1 LVLTGAL
8 AASIALRSWPNVA
21 ALLESAGVII
31 SLFLWPD
38 QMRYYLAPG
47 AVCIAGLLVSRRVGV
62 LTALVLSFL
71 PGMPGAAIASLWL
84 TSLALYLGSDFFY
97 ALVHE
102 SLEREEAAARLEREL
117 LARREELRR
126 LNDSLRNAYTLLERT
141 NHELAEARDEAEEA
155 RRSKTQFA
163 ATISHELRTPLNLI
177 LGFAEAIYKMPEL
190 YRGAVLTPELRGDI
204 RQIYLSA
211 RHLLELV
218 DDVLD
223 LSRVEQVRL
232 SLLPEETDLAA
243 LIHEAVA
250 TVSGLFRGR
259 PVRLEVCLPDHLPTC
274 VLDRTRIR
282 QVLINLLANAARF
295 TERGQVRVSA
305 SHDQAHGEVVV
316 CVSDTGPGLPPE
328 EHARIFDAFY
338 QVANPLRRK
347 HGGSGLG
354 LAVCKT
360 FVELHGG
367 RIWVESKPGEG
378 SRFSFSLPV
387 HARIPV
393 RSEWKL
399 PGAPDPFGESVLVI
413 GASQQLASTI
423 QRCMPDLQVRT
434 VMKTSEIDEAIAL
447 WHPRAVAIFQYGEG
461 RRGDGLTGLSAWPG
475 LPVLT
480 CELPEQ
486 SFRAYP
492 NVRGILTKPL
502 TLQALNDALE
512 SLGRVKELLVVDDD
526 EGMTRLVQRMLSHAQ
541 PSIKVLAAHDGE
553 HALSLIRRNA
563 PDAVLLDLAMPGVD
577 GLAVLETMV
586 AEGFGTVPALLLTAL
601 DLHGQEGIVAR
612 SVTIRSA
619 PGLREVELCGVLE
632 AVARLARPSYIGAEQ
647 TQVLS

>member
-1 LVLTGAL
+1 
-8 AASIALRSWPNVA
+8 
-21 ALLESAGVII
+21 
-31 SLFLWPD
+31 
-38 QMRYYLAPG
+38 
-47 AVCIAGLLVSRRVGV
+47 
-62 LTALVLSFL
+62 
-71 PGMPGAAIASLWL
+71 
-84 TSLALYLGSDFFY
+84 
-97 ALVHE
+97 
-102 SLEREEAAARLEREL
+102 
-117 LARREELRR
+117 
-126 LNDSLRNAYTLLERT
+126 
-141 NHELAEARDEAEEA
+141 
-155 RRSKTQFA
+155 
-163 ATISHELRTPLNLI
+163 
-177 LGFAEAIYKMPEL
+177 
-190 YRGAVLTPELRGDI
+190 
-204 RQIYLSA
+204 
-211 RHLLELV
+211 
-218 DDVLD
+218 
-223 LSRVEQVRL
+223 
-232 SLLPEETDLAA
+232 
-243 LIHEAVA
+243 
-250 TVSGLFRGR
+250 
-259 PVRLEVCLPDHLPTC
+259 
-274 VLDRTRIR
+274 
-282 QVLINLLANAARF
+282 VLINLLANAARF

-434 VMKTSEIDEAIAL
+434 VTNTSEIDEAIAL

-563 PDAVLLDLAMPGVD
+563 PDAVLLDLAMPGMD

-586 AEGFGTVPALLLTAL
+586 AEGFGTVPVLLLTAL